1 MRRLTTTTILQEDI
15 RMQQEEISVE
25 EEDKEEEEASKKM
38 AKDNAGVVEADL
50 GLLKNIEMKVRLE
63 RPNLSSLVMTTV
75 LRVNLNE

>member
-25 EEDKEEEEASKKM
+25 EEEASKKM
-38 AKDNAGVVEADL
+38 AKDNAGVEEADL

-63 RPNLSSLVMTTV
+63 RPNLSSLLMTTV